1 MSRTRWLDIAAIAL
15 SVAVLAGLF
24 FVSHPRPTSTLT
36 TAPSTAHVDRPQ
48 PALAG
53 RPSALVIGDSY
64 AWGNGLA
71 EMSYGCMAA
80 AKLGLLCHLS
90 GGPGTGY
97 VSGGPGNRFTL
108 KDIGP
113 SKSFDERLPGLA
125 AEYQPSVVILDGG
138 RNDVP
143 APHDA
148 VFDAMASTIADVRQN
163 WPTARIVFIRP
174 RLLTRPNDDL
184 GFGDE
189 FFARLLAD
197 PAMRDVVVVDPINR
211 LAGTNT
217 ADMLEDDGI
226 HPNRAGDLALSSAL
240 VDSLRDHGFAPTT

>member
-1 MSRTRWLDIAAIAL
+1 
-15 SVAVLAGLF
+15 
-24 FVSHPRPTSTLT
+24 
-36 TAPSTAHVDRPQ
+36 
-48 PALAG
+48 
-53 RPSALVIGDSY
+53 
-64 AWGNGLA
+64 
-71 EMSYGCMAA
+71 
-80 AKLGLLCHLS
+80 
-90 GGPGTGY
+90 
-97 VSGGPGNRFTL
+97 
-108 KDIGP
+108 
-113 SKSFDERLPGLA
+113 
-125 AEYQPSVVILDGG
+125 
-138 RNDVP
+138 
-143 APHDA
+143 
-148 VFDAMASTIADVRQN
+148 VRQN